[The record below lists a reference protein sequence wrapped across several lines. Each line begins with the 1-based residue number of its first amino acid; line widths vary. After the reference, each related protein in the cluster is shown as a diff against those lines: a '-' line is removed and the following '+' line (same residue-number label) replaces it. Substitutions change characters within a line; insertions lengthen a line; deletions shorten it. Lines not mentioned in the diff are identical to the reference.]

1 MREFATPGHPAKLS
15 VRDIERFLGDYGI
28 EHFSGAEFAPTQE
41 RPEKIVIIGAGPAG
55 LSAAFY
61 LRRRG
66 FRVTVLEAL
75 EKPGGMMRYGIPAFR
90 LNKEI
95 LDREIDRLLMMGVEM
110 RCNVTVGR
118 DVGFAELQREYN
130 AVVIAVGDSAPQ
142 ELELEGTSDVKEG
155 LLYGVDFLRR
165 VNRGQSV
172 KVGRRVAVIGGG
184 NTAIDCARSAKRL
197 GAAVTVYYRR
207 TAEEMPAIREEIDE
221 AIVEGIRFE
230 FQTNPIRVTARDGR
244 VCGLGL
250 IRMQPGPLD
259 KDGRR
264 RPVPVPNSEF
274 HVEID
279 TVILAI
285 GERADLDF
293 LKETSVQFAQKIH
306 TTFTGAASQPGVF
319 ACGDVAFGYG
329 TVTQSIATGRRVAGA
344 VASYLQQRSAGR

>member
-1 MREFATPGHPAKLS
+1 MENFT
-15 VRDIERFLGDYGI
+15 
-28 EHFSGAEFAPTQE
+28 GAEFAPVAE
-41 RPEKIVIIGAGPAG
+41 RSEKIAIIGAGPAG

-66 FRVTVLEAL
+66 FHVTVFEAF

-95 LDREIDRLLMMGVEM
+95 LDREIDRLLMMGVEI
-110 RCNVTVGR
+110 RCHVTVGR
-118 DVGFAELQREYN
+118 EVSFAELQKEHD

-142 ELELEGTSDVKEG
+142 ELELEGTSDVRDG

-165 VNRGQSV
+165 LNRGQDI

-197 GAAVTVYYRR
+197 GAEVTVYYRR
-207 TAEEMPAIREEIDE
+207 TAQEMPAIRDEIDE
-221 AIVEGIRFE
+221 AILEGVRFE
-230 FQTNPIRVTARDGR
+230 FQTNPIRVLAQASR
-244 VCGLGL
+244 VCGLEL

-264 RPVPVPNSEF
+264 RPVPVPKSEF
-274 HVEID
+274 SVPVD
-279 TVILAI
+279 TVILAV

-293 LKETSVQFAQKIH
+293 LKETGVRFAQKIH
-306 TTFTGAASQPGVF
+306 TAFTGAASQPGVF

-344 VASYLQQRSAGR
+344 VATYLQRKSVKR